1 MELQLRNGNVLKYD
15 GAQVMGII
23 NVTPDSF
30 FSGSRCSGEAN
41 IRARVSEIIEE
52 GGTMVDV
59 GAYSTRP
66 DADEVSAEEE
76 LSRLSAALPVVIGQ
90 LEALGCR
97 DVTSGRYVAVSVDTF
112 RADVAKTCIESMGAD
127 IINDVSG
134 GMLDEKMLDVV
145 AETRAPYI
153 LMHMRGTPKTM
164 QTLTD
169 YPDGVTNAV
178 IDFFA
183 QQLEALDAAYE
194 RTGSS
199 GSRGTVILDPG
210 FGFAKTIEQNYQ
222 LFGNIPALKSS
233 FPDYPLLV
241 GISRKSM
248 IYKLL
253 DTDADHA
260 LNGTSILNALA
271 VASGADILRVH
282 DVKEAADVVN
292 QMKK

>member
-30 FSGSRCSGEAN
+30 FSGSRCSGESN

-59 GAYSTRP
+59 GACSTRP
-66 DADEVSAEEE
+66 DADDVSAEEE

-112 RADVAKTCIESMGAD
+112 RADVAKTCIESLGAD

-153 LMHMRGTPKTM
+153 MMHMRGTPKTM

-169 YPDGVTNAV
+169 YPD
-178 IDFFA
+178 
-183 QQLEALDAAYE
+183 AAYE
-194 RTGSS
+194 RIGSS

-271 VASGADILRVH
+271 VASGAEILRVH